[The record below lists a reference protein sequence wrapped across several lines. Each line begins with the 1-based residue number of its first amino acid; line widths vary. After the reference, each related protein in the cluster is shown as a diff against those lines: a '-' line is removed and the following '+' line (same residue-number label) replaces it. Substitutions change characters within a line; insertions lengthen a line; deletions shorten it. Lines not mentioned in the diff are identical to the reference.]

1 MCSELTVG
9 GFKGFK
15 RGFKTPDNTL
25 LTPLKPSYVPKA
37 LFWNDVFLD
46 LKPENSRYY
55 G

>member
-15 RGFKTPDNTL
+15 RVFNSSEYP

-37 LFWNDVFLD
+37 LFWNEVFLD
-46 LKPENSRYY
+46 LNSENSRYY

>member
-9 GFKGFK
+9 EGLKGFK
-15 RGFKTPDNTL
+15 RVFNPHNTL